1 MNAPETPATH
11 CCNKLS
17 VEYDPNEDRLV
28 FHGRISDQD
37 SVSFYI
43 TARFLSLLVRH
54 LFSNENLATLKS
66 EWENQPSMINPLEEP
81 VEPEALQDN
90 NINSAE
96 TSTDRTQSQSPMV
109 ATPRY
114 PLVNRCDI
122 TVNETQ
128 QVALKFDLSN
138 RTEPCYVQLD
148 LPKSALL
155 QVLQIWHQKFIMAG
169 WSLACWPDSTRLPDH
184 EVTTET
190 QIIVH

>member
-1 MNAPETPATH
+1 MTAPQTLPTH

-28 FHGRISDQD
+28 FHGRISDRD
-37 SVSFYI
+37 SISFYI

-81 VEPEALQDN
+81 VEPEVLQ
-90 NINSAE
+90 E
-96 TSTDRTQSQSPMV
+96 TDIKPADTLTDRNESQANMV
-109 ATPRY
+109 GVSSY

-128 QVALKFDLSN
+128 QVALKFDLSH
-138 RTEPCYVQLD
+138 RIEPCYVQLD

-155 QVLQIWHQKFIMAG
+155 QVIQIWHQKFIMAG
-169 WSLACWPDSTRLPDH
+169 WSLESWPDSTRSLQH
-184 EVTTET
+184 EVTTVKH
-190 QIIVH
+190 IIVH